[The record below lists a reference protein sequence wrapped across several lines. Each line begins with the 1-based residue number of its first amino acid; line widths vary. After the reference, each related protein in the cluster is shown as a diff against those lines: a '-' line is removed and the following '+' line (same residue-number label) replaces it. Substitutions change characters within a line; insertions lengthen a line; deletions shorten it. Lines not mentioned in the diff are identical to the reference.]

1 MPEVQTELGGTLV
14 KLETGALARQASA
27 AVLVTWG
34 GTKVLV
40 TVVCQPL
47 EQDLGYFPLRV
58 DFEERFYAGGKIPGG
73 FFKREGKP
81 SDEAILAARLIDR
94 PIRPLFP
101 QGYKEEV
108 HVVATV
114 LSADKDAPP
123 DVAGLLG
130 ASTTLMLSPAPFQG
144 PVAGV
149 RVSLREDGQI
159 IIHPTNQE
167 RETGLMDIVVAGT
180 KNTVT
185 MVEGQMREV
194 DEEEVIRAIVLAHE
208 EIQKLIALQEEL
220 LALVPVQK
228 REVPAPD
235 PLLEEVRAKVRE
247 VAWERLGELK
257 RIPTKKAREELALAL
272 AEEASQKVAQT
283 YPEADQGKIKT
294 LAKAV
299 WEDVYREY
307 VRWSILE
314 LGERPDGRRP
324 EEIRPIS
331 IQVGLLPRVHGSAL
345 FTRGETQSL
354 GTCTLGATRKD
365 AQIIDL
371 MMEEGLKRFMFHYN
385 FPPFSTGEA
394 GRIGAPS
401 RREIGHG
408 KLAENALLAVIPP
421 EEEFPYII
429 RVVSEILESN
439 GSSSMASVCSGCLA
453 MMDAGVPVRAHVAGV
468 AMGLVTDPPSGRYRI
483 LTDIIG
489 LEDHFGDMD
498 FKVAGTRRG
507 VTAFQLDVKTGGLT
521 PELMREALAQAR
533 VARFHILDLMERAL
547 PNPRPTLS
555 PYAPFLDVLKINP
568 EKIGA
573 VIGPGGRTIRKIQE
587 ETKTQIEI
595 EDDGTVKIVGE
606 GSAAVQRAK
615 EMIQELT
622 EEVEVGM
629 TLRGRVTRIVPFGA
643 IVEIRPGLD
652 GLIHISNLA
661 EGYVRKVEDVVQVGD
676 EVTVEVVGTDELG
689 RPRFKLVQE
698 KPTLKVGDIVP
709 GRVTNVVD
717 YGVFVEIAPGVRGLV
732 HRSRLGTSEDPAK
745 VARRG
750 ERMLVEIVEIDEEG
764 RYKLRRVVPKS
775 GTRWT
780 PMPSND

>member
-1 MPEVQTELGGTLV
+1 MPEVQTELDGKVV
-14 KLETGALARQASA
+14 KLETGSLARQASS

-34 GTKVLV
+34 DTKVLV

-47 EQDLGYFPLRV
+47 QQDPGYFPLRV

-101 QGYKEEV
+101 KGYKEEV

-114 LSADKDAPP
+114 LSAEKDAPP
-123 DVAGLLG
+123 DLAGLLG
-130 ASTTLMLSPAPFQG
+130 ASAALMLSPAPFQG
-144 PVAGV
+144 PVAGI
-149 RVSLREDGQI
+149 RVGLKDGQFI
-159 IIHPTNQE
+159 LHPSDQDRT
-167 RETGLMDIVVAGT
+167 TGLMDIVVAGT
-180 KNTVT
+180 KATVT
-185 MVEGQMREV
+185 MVEGLMKEV
-194 DEEEVIRAIVLAHE
+194 DEEDVVRAIALAHE
-208 EIQKLIALQEEL
+208 EIKKLVALQEEL
-220 LALVPVQK
+220 VKLVPVTK

-235 PLLEEVRAKVRE
+235 PLEGEVREKVKAY
-247 VAWERLGELK
+247 VWARLSELK
-257 RIPTKKAREELALAL
+257 RAAGKKARDEMAEAL
-272 AEEASQKVAQT
+272 AEEAVQAVAQS
-283 YPEADQGKIKT
+283 YPETDQEKVKS
-294 LAKAV
+294 LAK
-299 WEDVYREY
+299 ELFDDVYREY

-314 LGERPDGRRP
+314 LGERMDGRRP

-365 AQIIDL
+365 AQIVDL

-385 FPPFSTGEA
+385 FPPFCTGEA
-394 GRIGAPS
+394 GRLGAPS

-408 KLAENALLAVIPP
+408 KLAENALLAVIPS

-453 MMDAGVPVRAHVAGV
+453 MMDAGVPLKAHVAGV
-468 AMGLVTDPPSGRYRI
+468 AMGLVTDSTTGRYRI

-521 PELMREALAQAR
+521 AELMREALAQAR
-533 VARFHILDLMERAL
+533 VARMYILDLMEQVL
-547 PNPRPTLS
+547 PKPRPVLS
-555 PYAPFLDVLKINP
+555 PYAPYLDVMKVNP
-568 EKIGA
+568 EKVGV
-573 VIGPGGRTIRKIQE
+573 VIGPGGRTIRKIQD

-595 EDDGTVKIVGE
+595 EDDGTVKIAGE
-606 GSAAVQRAK
+606 NASGVQKAK

-622 EEVEVGM
+622 EEIEVGM
-629 TLRGRVTRIVPFGA
+629 TFRGRVARIVPFGA
-643 IVEIRPGLD
+643 IVEIRPGVD

-661 EGYVRKVEDVVQVGD
+661 EGYVKKVEDVVKVGD

-717 YGVFVEIAPGVRGLV
+717 YGIFVEIAPGVRGLV
-732 HRSRLGTSEDPAK
+732 HRSRLGTNEDPAK
-745 VARRG
+745 VAKKG
-750 ERMLVEIVEIDEEG
+750 DRMLVEIVEIDEEG
-764 RYKLRRVVPKS
+764 RYKLRRVLPKS
-775 GTRWT
+775 SLR
-780 PMPSND
+780 MDAKQ

>member
-1 MPEVQTELGGTLV
+1 MPEVQTELGGKRV
-14 KLETGALARQASA
+14 KLETGSLARQASA

-34 GTKVLV
+34 DTKVLV

-47 EQDLGYFPLRV
+47 QQDPGYFPLRV

-101 QGYKEEV
+101 KGYKEEV
-108 HVVATV
+108 HIVATV
-114 LSADKDAPP
+114 LSAEKDAPP

-130 ASTTLMLSPAPFQG
+130 ASAALLLSPAPFLG

-149 RVSLREDGQI
+149 RVGLKDGQFLL
-159 IIHPTNQE
+159 HPSDLD

-180 KNTVT
+180 RQTVT
-185 MVEGQMREV
+185 MVEGLMKEV
-194 DEEEVIRAIVLAHE
+194 DEEDVIRAIVHAHA
-208 EIQKLIALQEEL
+208 EIQKLLDLQEEL
-220 LALVPVQK
+220 ARQVQVVK
-228 REVPAPD
+228 KEVPPPD
-235 PLLEEVRAKVRE
+235 PLEAEVREKVKGY
-247 VAWERLGELK
+247 VWERLGELK
-257 RIPTKKAREELALAL
+257 RAPGKKARDAEAEAL
-272 AEEASQKVAQT
+272 AEEAAPAVAQGD
-283 YPEADQGKIKT
+283 PEAEQEQIKT

-299 WEDVYREY
+299 FDDVYREY

-314 LGERPDGRRP
+314 LGERMDGRRP
-324 EEIRPIS
+324 EDIRPIS

-385 FPPFSTGEA
+385 FPPFCTGEA
-394 GRIGAPS
+394 GRLGAPS

-408 KLAENALLAVIPP
+408 KLAENALLAVIPS

-453 MMDAGVPVRAHVAGV
+453 MMDAGVPLRAAVAGV
-468 AMGLVTDPPSGRYRI
+468 AMGLVTDTVTGKYRI

-533 VARFHILDLMERAL
+533 AARLHILDLMENAMPR
-547 PNPRPTLS
+547 PRPTLS
-555 PYAPFLDVLKINP
+555 PYAPYLDVVHINP
-568 EKIGA
+568 EKIGV
-573 VIGPGGRTIRKIQE
+573 VIGPGGRTIRKIQD

-606 GSAAVQRAK
+606 GMAGVQRAK

-622 EEVEVGM
+622 EEIEVGM
-629 TLRGRVTRIVPFGA
+629 SFRGRVARIVPFGA
-643 IVEIRPGLD
+643 IVEIRPGVD

-661 EGYVRKVEDVVQVGD
+661 EGYVKKVEDVVRVGD

-698 KPTLKVGDIVP
+698 KPTLKAGDIVP
-709 GRVTNVVD
+709 GKVTNVVD

-732 HRSRLGTSEDPAK
+732 HRSRLGTNEEPAK
-745 VARRG
+745 VAKKG
-750 ERMLVEIVEIDEEG
+750 DRMLVEIVEIDEEG
-764 RYKLRRVVPKS
+764 RYKLRRVVPKTS
-775 GTRWT
+775 MRTET
-780 PMPSND
+780 ESK

>member
-1 MPEVQTELGGTLV
+1 MPEVQTEIGGKMV
-14 KLETGALARQASA
+14 KLETGGLARQASA

-34 GTKVLV
+34 DTKVLV

-47 EQDLGYFPLRV
+47 TQDPGYFPLRV

-101 QGYKEEV
+101 KGYKEEV

-114 LSADKDAPP
+114 LSAEKDAPP

-130 ASTTLMLSPAPFQG
+130 ASAALMLSPAPFLG

-149 RVSLREDGQI
+149 RVGLKDGQFI
-159 IIHPTNQE
+159 LHPSDHD

-180 KNTVT
+180 KHTVT
-185 MVEGQMREV
+185 MVEGLMKEV
-194 DEEEVIRAIVLAHE
+194 DEEDVVRAISLAHE

-220 LALVPVQK
+220 AAQVQVTK
-228 REVPAPD
+228 KEVPPPD
-235 PLLEEVRAKVRE
+235 PLEAEVREKVKAR
-247 VAWERLGELK
+247 VWERFAELK
-257 RIPTKKAREELALAL
+257 RAPGKKARDQMAETL
-272 AEEASQKVAQT
+272 AEEAAEAVAQE
-283 YPEADQGKIKT
+283 YPEEEREKVKT
-294 LAKAV
+294 LAKTV
-299 WEDVYREY
+299 FDDVYREY

-314 LGERPDGRRP
+314 LGERMDGRRP

-385 FPPFSTGEA
+385 FPPFCTGEA

-408 KLAENALLAVIPP
+408 KLAENALLAVIPS

-453 MMDAGVPVRAHVAGV
+453 MMDAGVPLKAHVAGV
-468 AMGLVTDPPSGRYRI
+468 AMGLVTDPATGKYRI

-498 FKVAGTRRG
+498 FKVAGTRKG

-533 VARFHILDLMERAL
+533 AARMYILDLMEKAL
-547 PNPRPTLS
+547 PAPRPALS
-555 PYAPFLDVLKINP
+555 PYAPYLDVIKINP
-568 EKIGA
+568 EKIGI
-573 VIGPGGRTIRKIQE
+573 VIGPGGRTIRKIQDE
-587 ETKTQIEI
+587 SKTQIEI

-606 GSAAVQRAK
+606 GPASVQKAK

-622 EEVEVGM
+622 EELEVGM
-629 TLRGRVTRIVPFGA
+629 TFRGRVVKIVPFGA
-643 IVEIRPGLD
+643 IVEVRPGVE

-661 EGYVRKVEDVVQVGD
+661 EGFVKKVEDVVKVGD
-676 EVTVEVVGTDELG
+676 EVTVEVIGTDDLG
-689 RPRFKLVQE
+689 RPRFKLIQE

-709 GRVTNVVD
+709 GKVTNVVD
-717 YGVFVEIAPGVRGLV
+717 YGIFVEIAPGIRGLV
-732 HRSRLGTSEDPAK
+732 HRSRLGTNEDPAK
-745 VARRG
+745 VAKKG
-750 ERMLVEIVEIDEEG
+750 DRMLVEIVEIDEEG
-764 RYKLRRVVPKS
+764 RYKLRRVVPKGPLRLDS
-775 GTRWT
+775 K
-780 PMPSND
+780 

>member
-1 MPEVQTELGGTLV
+1 MPEVQTELDGKVV
-14 KLETGALARQASA
+14 KLETGSLARQASS

-34 GTKVLV
+34 DTKVLV

-47 EQDLGYFPLRV
+47 QQDPGYFPLRV

-101 QGYKEEV
+101 KGYKEEV

-114 LSADKDAPP
+114 LSAEKDAPP
-123 DVAGLLG
+123 DLAGLLG
-130 ASTTLMLSPAPFQG
+130 ASAALMLSPAPFQG
-144 PVAGV
+144 PVAGI
-149 RVSLREDGQI
+149 RVGLKDGQFI
-159 IIHPTNQE
+159 LHPSDQDRT
-167 RETGLMDIVVAGT
+167 TGLMDIVVAGT
-180 KNTVT
+180 KATVT
-185 MVEGQMREV
+185 MVEGLMKEV
-194 DEEEVIRAIVLAHE
+194 DEEDVVRAIALAHE
-208 EIQKLIALQEEL
+208 EIKKLVALQEEL
-220 LALVPVQK
+220 VKLVPVTK

-235 PLLEEVRAKVRE
+235 PLEGEVREKVKAY
-247 VAWERLGELK
+247 VWARLSELK
-257 RIPTKKAREELALAL
+257 RAAGKKARDEMAEAL
-272 AEEASQKVAQT
+272 AEEAVQAVAQS
-283 YPEADQGKIKT
+283 YPETDQEKVKS
-294 LAKAV
+294 LAK
-299 WEDVYREY
+299 ELFDDVYREY

-314 LGERPDGRRP
+314 LGERMDGRPP

-365 AQIIDL
+365 AQIVDL
-371 MMEEGLKRFMFHYN
+371 MTEEGLKRFMFHYN
-385 FPPFSTGEA
+385 FPPFCTGEA
-394 GRIGAPS
+394 GRLGAPS

-408 KLAENALLAVIPP
+408 KLAENALLAVIPS

-453 MMDAGVPVRAHVAGV
+453 MMDAGVPLKAHVAGV
-468 AMGLVTDPPSGRYRI
+468 AMGLVTDSTTGRYRI

-521 PELMREALAQAR
+521 AELMREALAQAR
-533 VARFHILDLMERAL
+533 VARMYILDLMEQVL
-547 PNPRPTLS
+547 PKPRPVLS
-555 PYAPFLDVLKINP
+555 PYAPYLDVMKVNP
-568 EKIGA
+568 EKVGV
-573 VIGPGGRTIRKIQE
+573 VIGPGGRTIRKIQD

-595 EDDGTVKIVGE
+595 EDDGTVKIAGE
-606 GSAAVQRAK
+606 NASGVQKAK

-622 EEVEVGM
+622 EEIEVGM
-629 TLRGRVTRIVPFGA
+629 TFRGRVARIVPFGA
-643 IVEIRPGLD
+643 IVEIRPGVD

-661 EGYVRKVEDVVQVGD
+661 EGYVKKVEDVVKVGD

-717 YGVFVEIAPGVRGLV
+717 YGIFVEIAPGVRGLV
-732 HRSRLGTSEDPAK
+732 HRSRLGTNEDPAK
-745 VARRG
+745 VAKKG
-750 ERMLVEIVEIDEEG
+750 DRMLVEIVEIDEEG
-764 RYKLRRVVPKS
+764 RYKLRRVLPKS
-775 GTRWT
+775 SLR
-780 PMPSND
+780 MDAKQ

>member
-1 MPEVQTELGGTLV
+1 MPEVQTEVGGKIV
-14 KLETGALARQASA
+14 KLETGSLARQASA

-34 GTKVLV
+34 DTKVLV

-47 EQDLGYFPLRV
+47 QQDPGYFPLRV

-101 QGYKEEV
+101 KGYKEEV

-114 LSADKDAPP
+114 LSAEKDAPP

-130 ASTTLMLSPAPFQG
+130 ASAALMLSPAPFLG

-149 RVSLREDGQI
+149 RVGLKDGNFI
-159 IIHPTNQE
+159 LHPSDQD

-180 KNTVT
+180 KQTVT
-185 MVEGQMREV
+185 MVEGLMKEV
-194 DEEEVIRAIVLAHE
+194 DEEDVIRAITLAHE

-220 LALVPVQK
+220 VKLVPVVK
-228 REVPAPD
+228 KEVPPPD
-235 PLLEEVRAKVRE
+235 PLEAEVREKVKAY
-247 VAWERLGELK
+247 VWDKLHELK
-257 RIPTKKAREELALAL
+257 RAPGKKARDAMAEAL
-272 AEEASQKVAQT
+272 AEEAAQAVAQT
-283 YPEADQGKIKT
+283 YPETDQEKVKT
-294 LAKAV
+294 LAKALFD
-299 WEDVYREY
+299 DVYREY

-314 LGERPDGRRP
+314 LGERMDGRRP

-385 FPPFSTGEA
+385 FPPFCTGEA

-408 KLAENALLAVIPP
+408 KLAENALLAVIPS

-453 MMDAGVPVRAHVAGV
+453 MMDAGVPLKAHVAGV
-468 AMGLVTDPPSGRYRI
+468 AMGLVSDPTTGKYRI
-483 LTDIIG
+483 LADIIG

-498 FKVAGTRRG
+498 FKVAGTRKG

-533 VARFHILDLMERAL
+533 AARMHILDLMERVM
-547 PNPRPTLS
+547 PRPRPALS
-555 PYAPFLDVLKINP
+555 PYAPYLDVIKINP
-568 EKIGA
+568 EKIGL
-573 VIGPGGRTIRKIQE
+573 VIGPGGRTIRKIQD

-606 GSAAVQRAK
+606 GSAGVQRAK

-622 EEVEVGM
+622 EEIEVGM
-629 TLRGRVTRIVPFGA
+629 TYRGRVIRIVPFGA
-643 IVEIRPGLD
+643 IVEIRPGVD

-661 EGYVRKVEDVVQVGD
+661 EGHVRKVEDVVKVGD
-676 EVTVEVVGTDELG
+676 EVTVEVIGTDELG
-689 RPRFKLVQE
+689 RPRFKLIQE

-709 GRVTNVVD
+709 GKVTNVVD
-717 YGVFVEIAPGVRGLV
+717 YGIFVEIAPGVRGLV
-732 HRSRLGTSEDPAK
+732 HRSRLGTNEEPAK
-745 VARRG
+745 VAKKG
-750 ERMLVEIVEIDEEG
+750 DRMLVEIVEIDEEG
-764 RYKLRRVVPKS
+764 RYKLRRVVPKGPIRLDS
-775 GTRWT
+775 KQ
-780 PMPSND
+780 

>member
-1 MPEVQTELGGTLV
+1 MPEVQTQIGGKQV
-14 KLETGALARQASA
+14 KLETGNLARQAHS

-34 GTKVLV
+34 DTKVLA
-40 TVVCQPL
+40 TAVCQPL
-47 EQDLGYFPLRV
+47 HQDLGYFPLRV

-101 QGYKEEV
+101 AWYKEEV
-108 HVVATV
+108 HVVVTV
-114 LSADKDAPP
+114 LSVEKDAPP

-130 ASTTLMLSPAPFQG
+130 ASAALMLSPAPFQG

-149 RVSLREDGQI
+149 RVGLKDGQFLL
-159 IIHPTNQE
+159 HPQDAE

-180 KNTVT
+180 HQTVT

-194 DEEEVIRAIVLAHE
+194 DEEDVIHAISLAHE
-208 EIQKLIALQEEL
+208 EIKKLLALQEEL
-220 LALVPVQK
+220 VRLMPVEK
-228 REVPAPD
+228 REPAAPD
-235 PLLEEVRAKVRE
+235 PLEAEVREKVKSY
-247 VAWERLGELK
+247 AWDRFAELK
-257 RIPTKKAREELALAL
+257 RAPGKKKRDEMAEAL
-272 AEEASQKVAQT
+272 AEETAQVVAQS
-283 YPEADQGKIKT
+283 YPEADQEKVKT
-294 LAKAV
+294 LAKALF
-299 WEDVYREY
+299 EEVYREY

-314 LGERPDGRRP
+314 LGERMDGRRP

-331 IQVGLLPRVHGSAL
+331 IQVGILPRVHGSAL

-385 FPPFSTGEA
+385 FPPFCTGEA

-408 KLAENALLAVIPP
+408 KLAENALLAVIPN
-421 EEEFPYII
+421 EEDFPYII

-453 MMDAGVPVRAHVAGV
+453 MLDAGVPLKRHVAGV
-468 AMGLVTDPPSGRYRI
+468 AMGLVTDPATGKYRI

-498 FKVAGTRRG
+498 FKVAGTRLG

-521 PELMREALAQAR
+521 PELMREALAQAKA
-533 VARFHILDLMERAL
+533 ARFHILDLMEQAL
-547 PNPRPTLS
+547 PQPRAMLS
-555 PYAPFLDVLKINP
+555 PYAPHLEVFKINP
-568 EKIGA
+568 EKIGV
-573 VIGPGGRTIRKIQE
+573 VIGPAGRTIRKIQE
-587 ETKTQIEI
+587 ETGTEIEI
-595 EDDGTVKIVGE
+595 EDDGTVKVVGE
-606 GSAAVQRAK
+606 GAAAVQRAK

-622 EEVEVGM
+622 EEIEPGM
-629 TLRGRVTRIVPFGA
+629 VFRGRVVRIVPFGA
-643 IVEIRPGLD
+643 IVEIRPGVD
-652 GLIHISNLA
+652 GLLHISQLA
-661 EGYVRKVEDVVQVGD
+661 NGFVKRVEDVLKVGD
-676 EVTVEVVGTDELG
+676 EVTVEVIETDELG
-689 RPRFKLVQE
+689 RPRFKRVQE
-698 KPTLKVGDIVP
+698 KPAFKVGDIVP
-709 GRVTNVVD
+709 GKVTNVVD

-732 HRSRLGTSEDPAK
+732 HKSRLGTNEEPAK
-745 VARRG
+745 VAKKG
-750 ERMLVEIVEIDEEG
+750 DRMLVEIVEIDEEG
-764 RYKLRRVVPKS
+764 RYKLRRVVPK
-775 GTRWT
+775 GPVR
-780 PMPSND
+780 MDAK

>member
-1 MPEVQTELGGTLV
+1 MPEVQTEIGEKIV
-14 KLETGALARQASA
+14 KLETGGLARQASA

-34 GTKVLV
+34 DTKVLV

-47 EQDLGYFPLRV
+47 AQDPGYFPLRV

-101 QGYKEEV
+101 KGYNEEV

-114 LSADKDAPP
+114 LSAEKDAPP

-130 ASTTLMLSPAPFQG
+130 ASAALMLSPAPFLG

-149 RVSLREDGQI
+149 RVGLKDGQFI
-159 IIHPTNQE
+159 LHPSDHD

-180 KNTVT
+180 KHTVT
-185 MVEGQMREV
+185 MVEGLMKEV
-194 DEEEVIRAIVLAHE
+194 DDEDVVRAISLAHE

-220 LALVPVQK
+220 LAQVPVTK
-228 REVPAPD
+228 KEVPPPD
-235 PLLEEVRAKVRE
+235 PLEAEVREKVKAR
-247 VAWERLGELK
+247 VWERFAELK
-257 RIPTKKAREELALAL
+257 RAPGKKARDQMAEAL
-272 AEEASQKVAQT
+272 AEEAAEAVAQD
-283 YPEADQGKIKT
+283 YPEEEREKIKN
-294 LAKAV
+294 LAKTV
-299 WEDVYREY
+299 FEDVYREY

-314 LGERPDGRRP
+314 LGERMDGRRP

-385 FPPFSTGEA
+385 FPPFCTGEA

-408 KLAENALLAVIPP
+408 KLAENALLAVIPS

-453 MMDAGVPVRAHVAGV
+453 MMDAGVPLRAHVAGV
-468 AMGLVTDPPSGRYRI
+468 AMGLVTDPATGKYRI

-498 FKVAGTRRG
+498 FKVAGTRKG

-533 VARFHILDLMERAL
+533 AARMSILDLMEKAL
-547 PNPRPTLS
+547 PSPRPALS
-555 PYAPFLDVLKINP
+555 PYAPYLDVIKINP
-568 EKIGA
+568 EKIGI
-573 VIGPGGRTIRKIQE
+573 VIGPGGRTIRKIQD

-606 GSAAVQRAK
+606 GPVGVQKAK
-615 EMIQELT
+615 EMIEELT
-622 EEVEVGM
+622 EEIEVGM
-629 TLRGRVTRIVPFGA
+629 TFRGRVTRIVPFGA
-643 IVEIRPGLD
+643 IVEIRPGVD
-652 GLIHISNLA
+652 GLIHISQLG
-661 EGYVRKVEDVVQVGD
+661 EGYVKKVEDVVKVGE

-709 GRVTNVVD
+709 GKVTNVVD
-717 YGVFVEIAPGVRGLV
+717 YGIFVEIAPGVRGLV
-732 HRSRLGTSEDPAK
+732 HRSRLGTNEEPAK
-745 VARRG
+745 VAKKG
-750 ERMLVEIVEIDEEG
+750 DKMLVEIVEIDEEG
-764 RYKLRRVVPKS
+764 RYKLRRVVPKGALRLDS
-775 GTRWT
+775 KQ
-780 PMPSND
+780 

>member
-1 MPEVQTELGGTLV
+1 MTSTPQ
-14 KLETGALARQASA
+14 
-27 AVLVTWG
+27 
-34 GTKVLV
+34 
-40 TVVCQPL
+40 
-47 EQDLGYFPLRV
+47 
-58 DFEERFYAGGKIPGG
+58 I
-73 FFKREGKP
+73 
-81 SDEAILAARLIDR
+81 
-94 PIRPLFP
+94 PLFP
-101 QGYKEEV
+101 KGYKEEV

-114 LSADKDAPP
+114 LSAEKDAPP

-130 ASTTLMLSPAPFQG
+130 ASAALMLSPAPFLG

-149 RVSLREDGQI
+149 RVGLKDGNFI
-159 IIHPTNQE
+159 LHPSDQD

-180 KNTVT
+180 KQTVT
-185 MVEGQMREV
+185 MVEGLMKEV
-194 DEEEVIRAIVLAHE
+194 DEEDVIRAITLAHE

-220 LALVPVQK
+220 VKLVPVVK
-228 REVPAPD
+228 KEVPPPD
-235 PLLEEVRAKVRE
+235 PLEAEVREKVKAY
-247 VAWERLGELK
+247 VWDKLHELK
-257 RIPTKKAREELALAL
+257 RAPGKKARDAMAEAL
-272 AEEASQKVAQT
+272 AEEAAQAVAQT
-283 YPEADQGKIKT
+283 YPETDQEKVKT
-294 LAKAV
+294 LAKALFD
-299 WEDVYREY
+299 DVYREY

-314 LGERPDGRRP
+314 LGERMDGRRP

-385 FPPFSTGEA
+385 FPPFCTGEA

-408 KLAENALLAVIPP
+408 KLAENALLAVIPS

-453 MMDAGVPVRAHVAGV
+453 MMDAGVPLKAHVAGV
-468 AMGLVTDPPSGRYRI
+468 AMGLVSDPATGKYRI

-498 FKVAGTRRG
+498 FKVAGTRKG

-533 VARFHILDLMERAL
+533 AARMHILDLMERVM
-547 PNPRPTLS
+547 PRPRPALS
-555 PYAPFLDVLKINP
+555 PYAPYLDVIKINP
-568 EKIGA
+568 EKIGL
-573 VIGPGGRTIRKIQE
+573 VIGPGGRTIRKIQD

-606 GSAAVQRAK
+606 GSAGVQRAK

-622 EEVEVGM
+622 EEIEVGM
-629 TLRGRVTRIVPFGA
+629 TYRGRVIRIVPFGA
-643 IVEIRPGLD
+643 IVEIRPGVD

-661 EGYVRKVEDVVQVGD
+661 EGHVRKVEDVVKVGD
-676 EVTVEVVGTDELG
+676 EVTVEVIGTDELG
-689 RPRFKLVQE
+689 RPRFKLIQE

-709 GRVTNVVD
+709 GKVTNVVD
-717 YGVFVEIAPGVRGLV
+717 YGIFVEIAPGVRGLV
-732 HRSRLGTSEDPAK
+732 HRSRLGTNEEPAK
-745 VARRG
+745 VAKKG
-750 ERMLVEIVEIDEEG
+750 DRMLVEIVEIDEEG
-764 RYKLRRVVPKS
+764 RYKLRRVVPKGPIRLDS
-775 GTRWT
+775 KQ
-780 PMPSND
+780 

>member
-1 MPEVQTELGGTLV
+1 MPEVQTEVGGKIV
-14 KLETGALARQASA
+14 KLETGSLARQASA

-34 GTKVLV
+34 DTKVLV

-47 EQDLGYFPLRV
+47 QQDPGYFPLRV

-101 QGYKEEV
+101 KGYKEEV

-114 LSADKDAPP
+114 LSAEKDAPP

-130 ASTTLMLSPAPFQG
+130 ASAALMLSPAPFLG

-149 RVSLREDGQI
+149 RVGLKDGNFI
-159 IIHPTNQE
+159 LHPSDQD

-180 KNTVT
+180 KQTVT
-185 MVEGQMREV
+185 MVEGLMKEV
-194 DEEEVIRAIVLAHE
+194 DEEDVIRAITLAHE

-220 LALVPVQK
+220 VKLVPVVK
-228 REVPAPD
+228 KEVPPPD
-235 PLLEEVRAKVRE
+235 PLEAEVREKVKAY
-247 VAWERLGELK
+247 VWDKLHELK
-257 RIPTKKAREELALAL
+257 RAPGKKARDAMAEAL
-272 AEEASQKVAQT
+272 AEEAAQAVAQT
-283 YPEADQGKIKT
+283 YPEADQEKVKT
-294 LAKAV
+294 LAKALFD
-299 WEDVYREY
+299 DVYREY

-314 LGERPDGRRP
+314 LGERMDGRRP

-385 FPPFSTGEA
+385 FPPFCTGEA

-408 KLAENALLAVIPP
+408 KLAENALLAVIPS

-453 MMDAGVPVRAHVAGV
+453 MMDAGVPLKAHVAGV
-468 AMGLVTDPPSGRYRI
+468 AMGLVSDPATGKYRI

-498 FKVAGTRRG
+498 FKVAGTRKG

-533 VARFHILDLMERAL
+533 AARMHILDLMERVM
-547 PNPRPTLS
+547 PRPRPALS
-555 PYAPFLDVLKINP
+555 PYAPYLDVIKINP
-568 EKIGA
+568 EKIGL
-573 VIGPGGRTIRKIQE
+573 VIGPGGRTIRKIQD

-606 GSAAVQRAK
+606 GSAGVQRAK

-622 EEVEVGM
+622 EEIEVGM
-629 TLRGRVTRIVPFGA
+629 TYRGRVIRIVPFGA
-643 IVEIRPGLD
+643 IVEIRPGVD

-661 EGYVRKVEDVVQVGD
+661 EGHVRKVEDVVKVGD
-676 EVTVEVVGTDELG
+676 EVTVEVIGTDELG
-689 RPRFKLVQE
+689 RPRFKLIQE

-709 GRVTNVVD
+709 GKVTNVVD
-717 YGVFVEIAPGVRGLV
+717 YGIFVEIAPGVRGLV
-732 HRSRLGTSEDPAK
+732 HRSRLGTNEEPAK
-745 VARRG
+745 VAKKG
-750 ERMLVEIVEIDEEG
+750 DRMLVEIVEIDEEG
-764 RYKLRRVVPKS
+764 RYKLRRVVPKGPIRLDS
-775 GTRWT
+775 KQ
-780 PMPSND
+780 

>member
-1 MPEVQTELGGTLV
+1 MPEVQTEVGGKV
-14 KLETGALARQASA
+14 VRLEAGQLARQASA

-34 GTKVLV
+34 DTKVLV

-47 EQDLGYFPLRV
+47 QQDPGYFPLRV

-101 QGYKEEV
+101 KGYKEEV
-108 HVVATV
+108 HIVATV
-114 LSADKDAPP
+114 LSAERDAPP

-130 ASTTLMLSPAPFQG
+130 ASAALLLSPAPFLG

-149 RVSLREDGQI
+149 RVGLKDGQFLL
-159 IIHPTNQE
+159 HPSDLD

-180 KNTVT
+180 RQTVT
-185 MVEGQMREV
+185 MVEGLMREV
-194 DEEEVIRAIVLAHE
+194 DEEDVVRAIVLAHA
-208 EIQKLIALQEEL
+208 EIQKLLDLQEEL
-220 LALVPVQK
+220 ARQVPVTK
-228 REVPAPD
+228 KEVPPPD
-235 PLLEEVRAKVRE
+235 PLEGEVREKVKAH
-247 VAWERLGELK
+247 VWERLHELK
-257 RIPTKKAREELALAL
+257 RAPGKKAREALAAAL
-272 AEEASQKVAQT
+272 AEEAAQAVAQG
-283 YPEADQGKIKT
+283 YPEADREKVQT
-294 LAKAV
+294 LAKALFD
-299 WEDVYREY
+299 EVYREY

-314 LGERPDGRRP
+314 LGERMDGRRP
-324 EEIRPIS
+324 EELRPIS

-385 FPPFSTGEA
+385 FPPFCTGEA

-408 KLAENALLAVIPP
+408 KLAENALLAVIPS

-453 MMDAGVPVRAHVAGV
+453 MMDAGVPVKRHVAGV
-468 AMGLVTDPPSGRYRI
+468 AMGLVTDPATGRYRI
-483 LTDIIG
+483 LTDILG
-489 LEDHFGDMD
+489 LEDQYGDMD
-498 FKVAGTRRG
+498 FKVAGTRQG
-507 VTAFQLDVKTGGLT
+507 ITAFQLDVKTGGLT

-533 VARFHILDLMERAL
+533 AARLRILDLMEQAL
-547 PNPRPTLS
+547 PQPRPALS
-555 PYAPFLDVLKINP
+555 PYAPYLDVFKINP
-568 EKIGA
+568 EKIGL
-573 VIGPGGRTIRKIQE
+573 VIGPGGRTVRKIQE
-587 ETKTQIEI
+587 ATNTEIEI
-595 EDDGTVKIVGE
+595 EDDGTVRVVGE
-606 GSAAVQRAK
+606 GPAPVQRAK

-622 EEVEVGM
+622 EELEPGM
-629 TLRGRVTRIVPFGA
+629 VFRGRVVRIVPFGA
-643 IVEIRPGLD
+643 IVEIRPGVD
-652 GLIHISNLA
+652 GLIHISQLA
-661 EGYVRKVEDVVQVGD
+661 NGFVKRVEDVVKVGD
-676 EVTVEVVGTDELG
+676 EVTVEVIDTDELG

-698 KPTLKVGDIVP
+698 KPTFKVGDIVP
-709 GRVTNVVD
+709 GKVTNVVD

-732 HRSRLGTSEDPAK
+732 HKSRLGTNEEPAK
-745 VARRG
+745 VAKKG
-750 ERMLVEIVEIDEEG
+750 DRMLVEIVEIDEEG
-764 RYKLRRVVPKS
+764 RYKLRRVVPK
-775 GTRWT
+775 GPVRL
-780 PMPSND
+780 DVK

>member
-1 MPEVQTELGGTLV
+1 MPEVQTEIGGKIV
-14 KLETGALARQASA
+14 KLETGGLARQASA

-34 GTKVLV
+34 DTKVLV

-47 EQDLGYFPLRV
+47 TQDPGYFPLRV

-101 QGYKEEV
+101 KGYKEEV

-114 LSADKDAPP
+114 LSAEKDAPP

-130 ASTTLMLSPAPFQG
+130 ASAALLLSPAPFLG

-149 RVSLREDGQI
+149 RVGLKDGQFI
-159 IIHPTNQE
+159 LHPSDRD

-180 KNTVT
+180 KHTVT
-185 MVEGQMREV
+185 MVEGLMKEV
-194 DEEEVIRAIVLAHE
+194 DEEDVVRAISLAHE

-220 LALVPVQK
+220 AAQVPVSK
-228 REVPAPD
+228 KEVPPPD
-235 PLLEEVRAKVRE
+235 PREAEVREKVKAR
-247 VAWERLGELK
+247 VWERFAELK
-257 RIPTKKAREELALAL
+257 RAPGKKARDQEALAL
-272 AEEASQKVAQT
+272 AEEAAEAVAQE
-283 YPEADQGKIKT
+283 YPEEEREKVKI

-299 WEDVYREY
+299 FDDVYREY

-314 LGERPDGRRP
+314 LGERMDGRRP
-324 EEIRPIS
+324 EEIRPIA

-385 FPPFSTGEA
+385 FPPFCTGEA

-408 KLAENALLAVIPP
+408 KLAENALLAVIPS

-453 MMDAGVPVRAHVAGV
+453 MMDAGVPLKAHVAGV
-468 AMGLVTDPPSGRYRI
+468 AMGLVTDPATGKYRI

-498 FKVAGTRRG
+498 FKVAGTRKG

-533 VARFHILDLMERAL
+533 AARMYILDLMEKVM
-547 PNPRPTLS
+547 PGPRPALS
-555 PYAPFLDVLKINP
+555 PYAPYLDVIKINP
-568 EKIGA
+568 EKIGI
-573 VIGPGGRTIRKIQE
+573 VIGPGGRTIRKIQDE
-587 ETKTQIEI
+587 SKTQIEI

-606 GSAAVQRAK
+606 GPASVQKAK

-622 EEVEVGM
+622 EELEVGM
-629 TLRGRVTRIVPFGA
+629 TFRGRVIKIVPFGA
-643 IVEIRPGLD
+643 IVEVRPGVE

-661 EGYVRKVEDVVQVGD
+661 EGFVKKVEDVVKVGD
-676 EVTVEVVGTDELG
+676 EVTVEVIGTDDLG
-689 RPRFKLVQE
+689 RPRFKLIQE

-709 GRVTNVVD
+709 GKVTNVVD
-717 YGVFVEIAPGVRGLV
+717 YGIFVEIAPGIRGLV
-732 HRSRLGTSEDPAK
+732 HRSRLGTNEDPAK
-745 VARRG
+745 VAKKG
-750 ERMLVEIVEIDEEG
+750 DRMLVEIVEIDEEG
-764 RYKLRRVVPKS
+764 RYKLRRVVPKGPVRLDS
-775 GTRWT
+775 K
-780 PMPSND
+780 

>member
-1 MPEVQTELGGTLV
+1 MPEVHTEVGGKVV
-14 KLETGALARQASA
+14 KLETGSLARQASS

-34 GTKVLV
+34 DTRVLV

-47 EQDLGYFPLRV
+47 AQDPGYFPLRV

-81 SDEAILAARLIDR
+81 SDEAILSARLIDR

-101 QGYKEEV
+101 EGYKEEV

-114 LSADKDAPP
+114 LSAEKDAPP

-130 ASTTLMLSPAPFQG
+130 ASAALMLSPAPFQG

-149 RVSLREDGQI
+149 RVGLKDGQLLA
-159 IIHPTNQE
+159 HPTDQD
-167 RETGLMDIVVAGT
+167 RESGLMDIVVAGT

-194 DEEEVIRAIVLAHE
+194 DEEEVIRAIALAHE
-208 EIQKLIALQEEL
+208 EIKKLAALQEEL
-220 LALVPVQK
+220 LALVPVAK
-228 REVPAPD
+228 KEVPAPD
-235 PLLEEVRAKVRE
+235 PLGQEVRAKVRE
-247 VAWERLGELK
+247 AVWERLSELK
-257 RIPTKKAREELALAL
+257 RAPSKKAREEMAAAL
-272 AEEASQKVAQT
+272 AEEAAESVAQG
-283 YPEADQGKIKT
+283 YPEPDQEKVKS
-294 LAKAV
+294 LAKALF
-299 WEDVYREY
+299 EDVYREH

-331 IQVGLLPRVHGSAL
+331 IQVGILPRVHGSAL

-385 FPPFSTGEA
+385 FPPFCTGEA

-408 KLAENALLAVIPP
+408 KLAENALLAVIPS

-453 MMDAGVPVRAHVAGV
+453 MMDAGVPLRAAVAGV
-468 AMGLVTDPPSGRYRI
+468 AMGLVTDAQSGKYRI

-498 FKVAGTRRG
+498 FKVAGTRKG

-521 PELMREALAQAR
+521 PELMREALGQAR
-533 VARFHILDLMERAL
+533 AARFHILSLMERAL
-547 PNPRPTLS
+547 PGPRPVLS
-555 PYAPFLDVLKINP
+555 PYAPYLDVFKINP

-573 VIGPGGRTIRKIQE
+573 VIGPGGRTIRKIQD

-606 GSAAVQRAK
+606 GAGVQRAK

-622 EEVEVGM
+622 EEIEVGM
-629 TLRGRVTRIVPFGA
+629 TFRGRVTRIVPFGA
-643 IVEIRPGLD
+643 IVELRPGVD

-661 EGYVRKVEDVVQVGD
+661 EGYVKKVEDVVRVGD

-732 HRSRLGTSEDPAK
+732 HRSRLGTGEDPAK
-745 VARRG
+745 VARKG
-750 ERMLVEIVEIDEEG
+750 DRMLVEILEIDEEG

-775 GTRWT
+775 AARVD
-780 PMPSND
+780 PNNSQ